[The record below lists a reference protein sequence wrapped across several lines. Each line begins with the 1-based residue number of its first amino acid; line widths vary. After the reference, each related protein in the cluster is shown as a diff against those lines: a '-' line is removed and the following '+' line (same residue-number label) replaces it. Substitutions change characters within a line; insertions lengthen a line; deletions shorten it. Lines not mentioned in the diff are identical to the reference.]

1 MYLFSLVADQNDILN
16 TAIQSQEAVATAM
29 NVIWEDIVTND
40 GIYGAVA
47 SIGGLFASIT
57 LGFSLVQIIK
67 ELIGD
72 DKSFIPYERFIWWAM
87 VILLLVNKGENLAR
101 LTISGR
107 DLIRSTNQSVLE
119 QAVAGK
125 TLEEHFQ
132 EATRGIGEAVATEEN
147 IQLCSQITDSA
158 ERQICLD
165 NLQVS
170 AEGSGFNVLDFLPEV
185 PNVGEMITSNI
196 EKFFILVMLALSV
209 AFQWL
214 VEVTLILT
222 ALIGP
227 IAVGLSLLPVT
238 QKAVYTWLI
247 GFYSVGLTQLCYNI
261 IIGLLAVLQ
270 SSAPSTNKLIFTVSI
285 GLLAPV
291 LSIILASGAGLA
303 TFSSLAG
310 LAGVVGAKVG
320 GATAGVS
327 RKVGQAGWN
336 KATSRFRR
344 RKPSV
349 ARR

>member
-29 NVIWEDIVTND
+29 NELWEDIITND

-57 LGFSLVQIIK
+57 LGFSVVQIVK

-87 VILLLVNKGENLAR
+87 VILLLVNNGENLAR

-107 DLIRSTNQSVLE
+107 DLIRTTNRSVLE
-119 QAVAGK
+119 QTVNDK
-125 TLEEHFQ
+125 TLEEYFQ

-147 IQLCSQITDSA
+147 IQLCAQITDP
-158 ERQICLD
+158 EQQQICLD
-165 NLQVS
+165 DVQTS
-170 AEGSGFNVLDFLPEV
+170 AEQSGFNVFDFLPEV

-214 VEVTLILT
+214 IEVTLILT

-238 QKAVYTWLI
+238 QKAIYTWLI

-261 IIGLLAVLQ
+261 IIGMLAVLQ
-270 SSAPSTNKLIFTVSI
+270 SSEQTINKLVFTVSI
-285 GLLAPV
+285 GILAPV

-303 TFSSLAG
+303 TFGSLSG

-320 GATAGVS
+320 GVSAGVS

-336 KATSRFRR
+336 KATSKFRR